1 MKIYPS
7 LLVIIFL
14 GSFIGCAKTDNLPN
28 YQQQRDAF
36 LQERMKKPSPFTAD
50 DMRVMKTAGEKLA
63 KQLPEPGLKLG
74 STAPDFT
81 LPNAYGKQVTL
92 SHALKKG
99 PVVLVFYRGAWCPFC
114 NLHLHALQKS
124 LAVFKNYNAQLIT
137 ITPQKP
143 DKSVM
148 QLNKDKFEFEVLS
161 DLNNT
166 AMKAYNMLYKLD
178 DELVRVYK
186 KHGLDVEGFNGK
198 GRNVLPVPGTFV
210 IDMNGIIRGVHA
222 DVNYKERMEP
232 AAIIEILKTL

>member
-1 MKIYPS
+1 MKIYPG
-7 LLVIIFL
+7 LLIIIFL
-14 GSFIGCAKTDNLPN
+14 GSFIGCAKTDKLPN

-36 LQERMKKPSPFTAD
+36 LKERMNKPSPFTAD

-124 LAVFKNYNAQLIT
+124 LPVFKNYNAQLIT

-161 DLNNT
+161 DLDST

-186 KHGLDVEGFNGK
+186 KHGLDVEDFNGK
-198 GRNVLPVPGTFV
+198 GRNVLPVPGTFI
-210 IDMNGIIRGVHA
+210 IDMKGIIRGVHA